1 MNIAIV
7 TINQENAAIASWLA
21 AQDFSGCTL
30 AHWQIEPQPVVAEQV
45 LDALV
50 EQWQRTPAD
59 VVLFPPGTF
68 GDELSTRLAWRLHG
82 ASICQVTSLDIPTVS
97 VRKSHWGNALTATL
111 QTEKRPLCLSLAR
124 QAGAAKNATLP
135 SGMQQLNI
143 VPGALPDWLVSTEDL
158 KNVTRDPLAEARRVL
173 VVGQG
178 GEADN
183 QEIAMLAEK
192 LGAEVGYSRARVMN
206 GGVDAEKVIGISGH
220 LLAPEVCIVVGAS
233 GAAAL
238 MAGAYVGLGIILI
251 FTLGNLLDPSV
262 RPLVMGAT
270 FGIALTLVII
280 AGSELFTGHTMFLTF
295 GVKAGSISHGQ
306 MWAILPQTWLGN
318 LVGSVFVAML
328 YSWGGG
334 SLLPVDTSI
343 VHSVALAKTTAPAM
357 VLFFKGAL
365 CNWLVCL
372 AIWMALRTEG
382 AAKFIAIWWCLLAFI
397 ASGYEHSIANM
408 TLFALSWFG
417 NHSEA
422 YTLAGIGHN
431 LLWVTLGNTLSGA
444 VFMGLG
450 YWYATPKANRPVA
463 DKFNQTETAAG

>member
-1 MNIAIV
+1 
-7 TINQENAAIASWLA
+7 
-21 AQDFSGCTL
+21 
-30 AHWQIEPQPVVAEQV
+30 
-45 LDALV
+45 
-50 EQWQRTPAD
+50 
-59 VVLFPPGTF
+59 
-68 GDELSTRLAWRLHG
+68 
-82 ASICQVTSLDIPTVS
+82 
-97 VRKSHWGNALTATL
+97 
-111 QTEKRPLCLSLAR
+111 
-124 QAGAAKNATLP
+124 
-135 SGMQQLNI
+135 
-143 VPGALPDWLVSTEDL
+143 
-158 KNVTRDPLAEARRVL
+158 
-173 VVGQG
+173 
-178 GEADN
+178 
-183 QEIAMLAEK
+183 
-192 LGAEVGYSRARVMN
+192 
-206 GGVDAEKVIGISGH
+206 
-220 LLAPEVCIVVGAS
+220 
-233 GAAAL
+233 
-238 MAGAYVGLGIILI
+238 
-251 FTLGNLLDPSV
+251 
-262 RPLVMGAT
+262 
-270 FGIALTLVII
+270 LVII

-295 GVKAGSISHGQ
+295 GVKAGTISHGQ

-431 LLWVTLGNTLSGA
+431 LLWVTLGNT
-444 VFMGLG
+444 
-450 YWYATPKANRPVA
+450 
-463 DKFNQTETAAG
+463 